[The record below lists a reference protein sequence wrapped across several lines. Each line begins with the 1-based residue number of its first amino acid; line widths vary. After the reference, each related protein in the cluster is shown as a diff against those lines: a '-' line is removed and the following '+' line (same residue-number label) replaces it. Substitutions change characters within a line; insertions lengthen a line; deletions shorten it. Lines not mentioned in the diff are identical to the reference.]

1 MKIEM
6 IEIGQLQKPEW
17 HSTYILRPDL
27 LVLSSSLMSHGFVSP
42 IVVQK
47 QTNIIIDGYQRWMLA
62 KELSELNKILKG
74 LVPVVYMECDSLEAM
89 LMHLQINR
97 GKGSLLAHKV
107 SSIIR
112 DLFNSGRYSEK
123 DFDKLLTMKYDE
135 LEVLFNPTI
144 LKQRKISEHKYS
156 RAWVPIEAP
165 VGTVDNIPTPERP
178 PNADR

>member
-6 IEIGQLQKPEW
+6 IKVKQLQKAEW
-17 HSTYILRPDL
+17 HSTHILRPDL
-27 LVLSSSLMSHGFVSP
+27 LVLSSSLMCNGFVSP
-42 IVVQK
+42 IVAQK
-47 QTNIIIDGYQRWMLA
+47 ETNIIIDGYQRWMLA
-62 KELSELNKILKG
+62 KDLLELNKKING
-74 LVPVVYMECDSLEAM
+74 LIPVFFVDCNSLEAM

-97 GKGSLLAHKV
+97 GRGSLLAHKV

-112 DLFNSGRYSEK
+112 DLFNSGKYDEK
-123 DFDKLLTMKYDE
+123 DFDRLLTMKYDE

-156 RAWVPIEAP
+156 RAWVPVEAP
-165 VGTVDNIPTPERP
+165 AGTVDSGPVTERP